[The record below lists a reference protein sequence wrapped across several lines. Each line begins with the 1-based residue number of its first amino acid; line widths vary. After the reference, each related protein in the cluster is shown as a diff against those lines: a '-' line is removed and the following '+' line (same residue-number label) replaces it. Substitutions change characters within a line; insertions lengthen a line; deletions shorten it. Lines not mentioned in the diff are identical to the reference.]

1 MWHTIFFGMESN
13 DELVRC
19 LLDLACLS
27 VSHIPM
33 LKNVSILTYWYIH
46 TMWQCGHACCTCLL
60 LLFFSTIIFCFIMH
74 MFSTH
79 LNTGVTLRVYP
90 LEKCRYVF
98 IRCIL
103 HVFYL
108 YFAWYN
114 CFVLACLNHL
124 HLKHESCVNTTLCHI

>member
-1 MWHTIFFGMESN
+1 MESN
-13 DELVRC
+13 DELGRC

-27 VSHIPM
+27 VNHIPM
-33 LKNVSILTYWYIH
+33 LKKCIYFNSLIYSYHVA
-46 TMWQCGHACCTCLL
+46 MRTCMLL
-60 LLFFSTIIFCFIMH
+60 LSSVVVVGFFSTIIFCFIMH
-74 MFSTH
+74 MFFTH
-79 LNTGVTLRVYP
+79 LNTCVTLRVYP